1 MKIDFYHI
9 DAFEVP
15 NYEPIWRA
23 LRDMGV
29 EANLVAVPNEK
40 NVAGKWF
47 DFDRFQSYC
56 SERGLPFATER
67 EPNADLAVTTQ
78 NADILREY
86 RCPRVRMMYGPT
98 VYPKAWGLQ
107 PHSVKPFDAVLT
119 HGKLYTDYYSTWLR
133 KDQLP
138 IVGYPRYD
146 DFFAG
151 KLSRKNIRQRWG
163 VNDQKPV
170 LVFLPTWADN
180 TAFDTFFPALMD
192 LTDRYQIILRPHHC
206 TLRLEPQRMALLKAS
221 GLLILENAFDLA
233 EAYAGADVVLS
244 DVRSGGAF
252 ESCLCGVPTVG
263 MVKDAAELSG
273 WLAQH
278 NIGQI
283 ISLCAQPQQ
292 LDVAIQV
299 ALTSQ
304 SRVQACKRW
313 VEERVAYRDGS
324 SGKQAAHAIVELVQK
339 KARSITIPVAAPVL
353 GSVSHLLTP
362 VFKTNLEKN

>member
-23 LRDMGV
+23 LREMGV
-29 EANLVAVPNEK
+29 EANLVAVPNER

-56 SERGLPFATER
+56 AERGLLFTTER

-86 RCPRVRMMYGPT
+86 NCPRIRLMYGPT
-98 VYPKAWGLQ
+98 VYPQAWGLQ
-107 PHSVKPFDAVLT
+107 PHAVKPFDAILT
-119 HGKLYTDYYSTWLR
+119 HGRLYADYYSTWLR

-146 DFFAG
+146 NFFAG
-151 KLSRKNIRQRWG
+151 KLSRKMIRDSWG

-180 TAFDTFFPALMD
+180 TAFDTFFPALMR
-192 LTDRYQIILRPHHC
+192 LIDRYQIILRPHHC
-206 TLRLEPQRMALLKAS
+206 TLRLEPQRMVLLKAS
-221 GLLILENAFDLA
+221 GLKILENAFDLA
-233 EAYAGADVVLS
+233 EVYAGADVVLA
-244 DVRSGGAF
+244 DARSGGLF
-252 ESCLCGVPTVG
+252 ESCLCGVPAVG
-263 MVKDAAELSG
+263 MVKDPAELSG
-273 WLAQH
+273 WLAQN

-292 LDVAIQV
+292 LDIAIQV

-304 SRVQACKRW
+304 SRVQACKHW

-324 SGKQAAHAIVELVQK
+324 SGKEAAKAIVNLVMQK
-339 KARSITIPVAAPVL
+339 SKAAGASISMAQ
-353 GSVSHLLTP
+353 SHVPNPILTP
-362 VFKTNLEKN
+362 VFHTNLDKN